1 MIANRGEIACRII
14 HTAKRLGVQSVAVY
28 SEADAKSRHVELADE
43 SVLLGPAPSSQS
55 YLRQEKLIQIA
66 KNTGAQAIHPGNHCT
81 LTSVHSFK
89 IPTFFVSGYG
99 FLSENVEF
107 ADLCEKEGVIFVGP
121 PSSAIRD
128 MGIKSTSK
136 IIMSD
141 ANVPIIG

>member
-1 MIANRGEIACRII
+1 M
-14 HTAKRLGVQSVAVY
+14 TVVVQCL
-28 SEADAKSRHVELADE
+28 HFL
-43 SVLLGPAPSSQS
+43 
-55 YLRQEKLIQIA
+55 
-66 KNTGAQAIHPGNHCT
+66 
-81 LTSVHSFK
+81 SF
-89 IPTFFVSGYG
+89 PGYG

-136 IIMSD
+136 IIMND